1 MAIIR
6 FQSADYNE
14 VLRLRSASFE
24 MTDTVPSEWQ
34 PCQQVESLERACA
47 KYVYK
52 DEEVKGYVAAYR
64 LDETHFRLN
73 LIVDPQQT
81 KRGIGTLLLARIA
94 TKVKASGGKY
104 LQARLRGE
112 TGESFAVCT
121 LQRLPGN
128 S

>member
-1 MAIIR
+1 
-6 FQSADYNE
+6 
-14 VLRLRSASFE
+14 
-24 MTDTVPSEWQ
+24 
-34 PCQQVESLERACA
+34 
-47 KYVYK
+47 
-52 DEEVKGYVAAYR
+52 VAAYR